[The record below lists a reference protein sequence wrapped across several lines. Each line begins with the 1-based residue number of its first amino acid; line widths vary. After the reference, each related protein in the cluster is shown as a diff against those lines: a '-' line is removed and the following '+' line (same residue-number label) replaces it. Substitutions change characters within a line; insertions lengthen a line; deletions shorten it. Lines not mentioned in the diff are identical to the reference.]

1 MSVMAARTFDE
12 HKKSKELQGCFLEK
26 SDLLI
31 MKKLQITYSGISAQK
46 VKELP
51 QFVTTPQ

>member
-31 MKKLQITYSGISAQK
+31 MKKLQVTYCGISAHK
-46 VKELP
+46 KELP
-51 QFVTTPQ
+51 QFVTTPL